1 MNVVLIVDD
10 EKSLRRLLKE
20 ALTEETLEVYTAADG
35 KEALQLVDE
44 LRPDLVLLDLIL
56 PDMNGIQVLKK
67 IKKKYPEVL
76 IIIMTAFG
84 EIRSAVEA
92 MRNQAYDY
100 LTKPFDIEDLKL
112 TIGRALEQINVRREY
127 RRLRQLQEGHYRVD
141 QIIGE
146 SEATRQLRSKVKQI
160 AESEART
167 VLILGE
173 SGTGKELVA
182 KGLHYESPRRD
193 GPLIEVNCAA
203 ITETLFE
210 SELFGHEK
218 GAFTDAKML
227 KKGLIELAHKGTIF
241 LDEISEMSFATQAK
255 FLRFIQ
261 DRTFKRVGGV
271 KEIEVDVRI
280 VAASNKDLE
289 TQVKEGLFRQD
300 LFYRLNVIPLRL
312 LPLRERTAD
321 ILPLAHHFLEQA
333 NMFFHKSI
341 KNISLEA
348 EKLLEAYCWPGNV
361 RELKNM
367 MERIVILESS
377 ETILPEHLPP
387 EMTTARTPKEPG
399 LFASLSIPKP
409 LEQVERSYILQVLE
423 MVNGNKTKAAEILG
437 ISRQTLRTKL
447 TED

>member
-67 IKKKYPEVL
+67 IKKKQPEVL

-92 MRNQAYDY
+92 MKNQAYDY

-112 TIGRALEQINVRREY
+112 TIARALEQINVRREY

-141 QIIGE
+141 QIVGE
-146 SEATRQLRSKVKQI
+146 SEATRQLRAKVKQI

-227 KKGLIELAHKGTIF
+227 KKGLIELAHKGTVF
-241 LDEISEMSFATQAK
+241 LDEISEMSLATQAK

-289 TQVKEGLFRQD
+289 VQVKEGLFRQD

-321 ILPLAHHFLEQA
+321 ILPLAYHFLEQA

-341 KNISLEA
+341 KNISIDA
-348 EKLLEAYCWPGNV
+348 EKLLDAYHWPGNV

-367 MERIVILESS
+367 MERMVILENS
-377 ETILPEHLPP
+377 ETILLEHLPP
-387 EMTTARTPKEPG
+387 EVTAARTPKEPS
-399 LFASLSIPKP
+399 LFSSLTIPRP

-437 ISRQTLRTKL
+437 ISRQTLRAKL
-447 TED
+447 AED